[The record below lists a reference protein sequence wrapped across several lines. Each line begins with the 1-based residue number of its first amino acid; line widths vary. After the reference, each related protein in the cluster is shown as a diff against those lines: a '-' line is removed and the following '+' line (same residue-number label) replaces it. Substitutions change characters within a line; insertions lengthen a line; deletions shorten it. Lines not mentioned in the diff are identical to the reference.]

1 MGTLMTDT
9 DGRQHRSILQGIAHR
24 AMLKR
29 GLVPDFSP
37 QALAELDGIS
47 GPATRA
53 EGSTRDLRNLLW
65 CSIDNDDS
73 RDLDQLTVAE
83 AMPTGAIKVLVAI
96 ADVDAVVKKRSA
108 LDDHARQN
116 TTSVYTVAETF
127 PMLPE
132 KLSTDITSLN
142 YESDRLAIVIE
153 MVLAGDGSLQSS
165 DLYRAAVRNKAKLAY
180 NSVAGWLEGSGP
192 MPEGIGTVSGLDE
205 NLRLQD
211 RVAQKLKALR
221 HLHGALN
228 LETIEARPVFDGNEL
243 KDLEGDNRSRAKD
256 IIEDFMI
263 ATNGVTARYL
273 ASKEFPS
280 LRRVVRT
287 PKRWDRIIELA
298 ADRGSTLPKEPDAK
312 ALEQFLVS
320 AKAADPL
327 RFPDLSLSVVKLL
340 GPGEYVAQLPGDSV
354 AGHFG
359 LAVKDYAHSTAP
371 NRRYPDLITQ
381 RLLKAAM
388 EGLAQPYENDELA
401 ALAKHCTEEEDAA
414 KKVERQVTKSAA
426 AILLESRVGEQF
438 DAIVTGASDKGTWV
452 RLLHPPIEGRL
463 ESGFENL
470 DVGHQLRVQLVR
482 TDVERGYIDF
492 KRVA

>member
-1 MGTLMTDT
+1 MTDPN
-9 DGRQHRSILQGIAHR
+9 GKQHRSILQRVAYQ
-24 AMLKR
+24 AMVEK
-29 GLVPDFSP
+29 GLFPDFPP
-37 QALAELDGIS
+37 QALAELDIIR
-47 GPATRA
+47 GPATA
-53 EGSTRDLRNLLW
+53 TDGSTRDLRNLLW

-83 AMPTGAIKVLVAI
+83 ALPGGAAKVLVAI
-96 ADVDAVVKKRSA
+96 ADVDAIVKIRSA

-132 KLSTDITSLN
+132 KLSTDLTSLS
-142 YESDRLAIVIE
+142 YQSDRLALVIE
-153 MVLAGDGSLQSS
+153 MVFAGDGTLQSS
-165 DLYRAAVRNKAKLAY
+165 DIYRATVRNWAKLAY
-180 NSVAGWLEGSGP
+180 NSVAAWLEGSGP
-192 MPEGIGTVSGLDE
+192 MPHAIGAVSGLDE

-211 RVAQKLKALR
+211 RVARKLRELR
-221 HLHGALN
+221 HQHGALE
-228 LETIEARPVFDGNEL
+228 LETIEARAVFDGDEL
-243 KDLEGDNRSRAKD
+243 KDLAAYERNRAKD

-263 ATNGVTARYL
+263 AANGVAARYL
-273 ASKEFPS
+273 ASKAFS
-280 LRRVVRT
+280 ALRRVVRV
-287 PKRWDRIIELA
+287 PKRWERIVELA
-298 ADRGSTLPKEPDAK
+298 AERGRALPKEPDAQ

-327 RFPDLSLSVVKLL
+327 RFPDLSSSVVKLL
-340 GPGEYVAQLPGDSV
+340 GPGEYVVQLPGSSV
-354 AGHFG
+354 TGHFG

-371 NRRYPDLITQ
+371 NRRFPDLITH

-388 EGLAQPYENDELA
+388 AGSAQPYGNDELA
-401 ALAKHCTEEEDAA
+401 ALAQHCTEEEDAA

-426 AILLESRVGEQF
+426 AIMLESRIGEQF

-452 RLLHPPIEGRL
+452 RLLHLPIEGRL
-463 ESGFENL
+463 ASGFEGM

-482 TDVERGYIDF
+482 TDVERGYLDF

>member
-1 MGTLMTDT
+1 MVE
-9 DGRQHRSILQGIAHR
+9 
-24 AMLKR
+24 K
-29 GLVPDFSP
+29 GLFPDFPP
-37 QALAELDGIS
+37 QALAELDIIR
-47 GPATRA
+47 GPATA
-53 EGSTRDLRNLLW
+53 TDGSTRDLRNLLW

-83 AMPTGAIKVLVAI
+83 ALPGGAARVLVAI
-96 ADVDAVVKKRSA
+96 ADVDAIVKKRSA

-132 KLSTDITSLN
+132 KLSTDLTSLN
-142 YESDRLAIVIE
+142 YQSDRLALVIE
-153 MVLAGDGSLQSS
+153 LVLAGDGTLQRS
-165 DLYRAAVRNKAKLAY
+165 DIYRATVRNWAKLAY
-180 NSVAGWLEGSGP
+180 NSVAAWLEDSGP
-192 MPEGIGTVSGLDE
+192 MPQEIGTVSGLDE

-211 RVAQKLKALR
+211 RVAQKLRALR
-221 HLHGALN
+221 HQQGALE

-243 KDLEGDNRSRAKD
+243 KDLAAEERNRAND

-263 ATNGVTARYL
+263 ATNGVAARYL
-273 ASKEFPS
+273 ASKGFPA
-280 LRRVVRT
+280 LRRVVRE
-287 PKRWDRIIELA
+287 PKRWGRIVELA
-298 ADRGSTLPKEPDAK
+298 AERGRALPKEPDAK

-340 GPGEYVAQLPGDSV
+340 GPGEYVVQLPGGSV
-354 AGHFG
+354 TGHFG

-371 NRRYPDLITQ
+371 NRRFPDLITH

-388 EGLAQPYENDELA
+388 AGSAQPYENDELV
-401 ALAKHCTEEEDAA
+401 ALAQHCTEEENAA

-426 AILLESRVGEQF
+426 AIMLESRIGEQF
-438 DAIVTGASDKGTWV
+438 DAIVTGAANKGTWV
-452 RLLHPPIEGRL
+452 RLLHLPIEGRL
-463 ESGFENL
+463 ARGFEGM